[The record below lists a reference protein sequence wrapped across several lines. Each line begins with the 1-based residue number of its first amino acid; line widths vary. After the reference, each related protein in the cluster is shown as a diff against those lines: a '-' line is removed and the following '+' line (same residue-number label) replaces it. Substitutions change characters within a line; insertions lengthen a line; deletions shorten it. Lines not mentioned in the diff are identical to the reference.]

1 MGKGQNRI
9 PNSELVGLEPERC
22 FFPLQEIHKA
32 FFLNFSVRW
41 WRRWFWHMLANDD
54 DWRDCGCFLSKE
66 AVCVETKYTWQPTC
80 LQSEFKAQICSF
92 FLWCKSFF
100 HLLIFTFFS
109 LAPSPSPSR
118 FPQSHLFWTD
128 LPKYCLKYLAH
139 MCHSRTTKGSYCI
152 LCTVFTL
159 FLRCKWHHCMF
170 SADCC
175 SLVIL
180 VFTLYW

>member
-1 MGKGQNRI
+1 MLLIKRGCLRGKLNILVSQHVYSQN
-9 PNSELVGLEPERC
+9 LKPE
-22 FFPLQEIHKA
+22 
-32 FFLNFSVRW
+32 S
-41 WRRWFWHMLANDD
+41 
-54 DWRDCGCFLSKE
+54 
-66 AVCVETKYTWQPTC
+66 AV
-80 LQSEFKAQICSF
+80 

-100 HLLIFTFFS
+100 HLVIFTFLS

-180 VFTLYW
+180 VFTLY